1 MSNVVDIR
9 KDTFIRILGEGTGI
23 MEAGDKAGIEHDE
36 LMTMLQDNSKFR
48 LTVREVVIDRMEDHM
63 RQEVGKMI
71 AAIQH
76 TSEEAIKLLHN
87 QLEEGV
93 AAIHGFQ
100 SNE

>member
-9 KDTFIRILGEGTGI
+9 KDTFLRKLSEGTGI
-23 MEAGDKAGIEHDE
+23 MEAGDQAGIEHDE
-36 LMTMLQDNSKFR
+36 LMSMLEENPKFR

-76 TSEEAIKLLHN
+76 TSDESIKLLQN

-93 AAIHGFQ
+93 AAMHGFQ